1 MGAGAFRNYIVKY
14 HSYGFIA
21 QLNFKKL
28 PERAYIAVVS
38 S

>member
-14 HSYGFIA
+14 YSYGSTA

-28 PERAYIAVVS
+28 PE
-38 S
+38 